1 MNPKKNANNA
11 APTFLGTGALILQ
24 FSATLR
30 AKKLMARITNTMA
43 NFMNTL
49 KKLEIWSVAV

>member
-1 MNPKKNANNA
+1 MNPKKKANNA

-24 FSATLR
+24 FKATLR
-30 AKKLMARITNTMA
+30 ARKLMARIMNTIP

-49 KKLEIWSVAV
+49 KKLDM

>member
-49 KKLEIWSVAV
+49 KKLER